1 MNCPICNI
9 DNLPSLA
16 EKCNNCGTDLS
27 QLAMVNHLETKYVD
41 AIKERISAESD
52 LQEAKNTHETALRQL
67 KTRTNW
73 LIAGALLLTL
83 ATFLCYNRKVKSL
96 QQLSSTS
103 TKGSNV
109 SVAAAAKSAAAPSAG
124 HSNKPIVHVV
134 EPGDNFEN
142 LGTLYFK
149 DAAMGNRI
157 AADNNKKST
166 QILSPGDTIYIYY

>member
-1 MNCPICNI
+1 MNCPICNTE
-9 DNLPSLA
+9 NLSPLA
-16 EKCNNCGTDLS
+16 EKCNYCDTDLS

-41 AIKERISAESD
+41 AVKERIAAEGD
-52 LQEAKNTHETALRQL
+52 LQESRNTHETAIRKL

-73 LIAGALLLTL
+73 LMFGAVLLSLSM
-83 ATFLCYNRKVKSL
+83 FVCYNQKIK
-96 QQLSSTS
+96 QLKQLPISSTTIGGATS
-103 TKGSNV
+103 TKNATVGTGN
-109 SVAAAAKSAAAPSAG
+109 
-124 HSNKPIVHVV
+124 HSNKPIVHIA